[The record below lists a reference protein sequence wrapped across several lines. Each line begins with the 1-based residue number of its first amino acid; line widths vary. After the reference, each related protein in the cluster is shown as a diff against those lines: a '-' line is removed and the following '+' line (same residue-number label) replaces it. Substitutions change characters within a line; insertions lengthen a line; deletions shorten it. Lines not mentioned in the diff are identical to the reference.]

1 MGDIT
6 AALRTAASGLL
17 TNQAALQIIANNI
30 ANVNTD
36 GYSRK
41 IINPETVVISGRGV
55 GVKLSDVSRRVDEGL
70 LRSLRLENSEL
81 NTFDV
86 QEDYF
91 TRLQVTFGSP
101 GGDTGNISISHLVE
115 KFSEA
120 LEVLAV
126 SPENSLEAFQV
137 VRNADEMLSRL
148 KDMNATIQEL
158 RLQTDI
164 DITDVVNRINT
175 STTKIDKLN
184 DEIIANSSVG
194 RDVSDLR
201 DQRDQEL
208 DNLSSFIDMRYFTR
222 SDGDVVAFTS
232 AGRTLV
238 DTLPPIYSHTS
249 ASTVTATTT
258 HSEGDIA
265 GIYVGTV
272 VAGNDITNE
281 VREGQLKGLIDLR
294 DKILPGLQA
303 QLDELATEIRD
314 TVNQIHNRGISFPGA
329 QSMTGSRIFVD
340 PTNQTM
346 TVDSTNGA
354 DDTTIALFDSDGS
367 QTAVTTLET
376 LMTGTTFGDTVAK
389 AANGPWVI
397 SEVASRI
404 QGWLRANGAATADA
418 TINAAGKFA
427 IELNVTSLSLAFRD
441 ETATAAGSTAADVS
455 IGFNANAVG
464 GDTVIDET
472 VNGFSNF
479 FGLNDFFVDSGT
491 DSFWESN
498 IVSSTTSTPGAA
510 QTLTFRDS
518 TGTLTGSPLTV
529 AAGTSLTALATL
541 ITLNVTNITATVVPE
556 GDGSRLRIAHENGSS
571 ITVTQATGDTLLT
584 DFGLHRGET
593 GLSALISVRSDIVA
607 EPLKVS
613 KGQPQ
618 WNASF
623 GVAGEYFMSPGDDS
637 VIQQLAALFT
647 TNNDF
652 DKAGGLSALKKT
664 FSAYAA
670 EIIST
675 NSIIASDNE
684 RLADTQRSLVESLTF
699 KSDSVRGVNLDEE
712 MADLII
718 FEQAFSAAA
727 RVIAVIQEM
736 IKALERAVG

>member
-17 TNQAALQIIANNI
+17 TNQSALQIIANNI
-30 ANVNTD
+30 SNANTD

-41 IINPETVVISGRGV
+41 IINPQTVVIDGVGV
-55 GVKLSDVSRRVDEGL
+55 GVKLSDITRRVDEGL
-70 LRSLRLENSEL
+70 MRSLRLENSEM
-81 NTFDV
+81 NKYTV

-101 GGDTGNISISHLVE
+101 GGDTGNISIAHLVA

-148 KDMNATIQEL
+148 RDMDATIQEL

-164 DITDVVNRINT
+164 DITDVVGRINT
-175 STTKIDKLN
+175 ATTKIDKLN

-208 DNLSSFIDMRYFTR
+208 DNLSAYIDMRYFVR

-238 DTLPPIYSHTS
+238 DTLPPTYSHTS
-249 ASTVTATTT
+249 ASSVTATTT
-258 HSEGDIA
+258 HSEGDIG

-272 VAGNDITNE
+272 VAGNDITTE
-281 VREGQLKGLIDLR
+281 LREGQLKGLVDLR
-294 DKILPGLQA
+294 DTILPGLQA

-314 TVNQIHNRGISFPGA
+314 TVNQIHNRGITFPGS
-329 QSMTGSRIFVD
+329 QSLTGSRIFVD

-346 TVDSTNGA
+346 TVDATNGA
-354 DDTTIALFDSDGS
+354 DDTTIMLLDANGS

-376 LMTGTTFGDTVAK
+376 LMTGTTYGDTVAK

-397 SEVASRI
+397 NEVASRI

-418 TINAAGKFA
+418 TINAAGNFA
-427 IELNVTSLSLAFRD
+427 IELNTTTLNIAFRD
-441 ETATAAGSTAADVS
+441 ETATAAGSTAEDIS

-472 VNGFSNF
+472 VAGFSNF

-491 DSFWESN
+491 DNSWESN

-518 TGTLTGSPLTV
+518 SGTLTGSPLTV

-541 ITLNVTNITATVVPE
+541 ITLNVTNITASVVPE
-556 GDGSRLRIAHENGSS
+556 GDGSRLRIAHDNGSS

-584 DFGLHRGET
+584 DFGLHRAET
-593 GLSALISVRSDIVA
+593 GLSALISVRADIVA

-613 KGQPQ
+613 KGQPK

-623 GVAGEYFMSPGDDS
+623 GVAGEYFMSPGDDT
-637 VIQQLAALFT
+637 VIQQMAVLFT
-647 TNNDF
+647 TNNNF

-675 NSIIASDNE
+675 NSIIAADNE
-684 RLADTQRSLVESLTF
+684 RLAATQSSLVDSLAF

-712 MADLII
+712 LADLII
-718 FEQAFSAAA
+718 YQQAFSAAA

-736 IKALERAVG
+736 MKTLERSVA